1 MAKAASYNVA
11 GNREDLSDIL
21 TILEP
26 EVTPVTSM
34 AKKQKAS
41 ATFFEWQVDD
51 LQEVEFAGVNEGED
65 VSAFTNASANRARL
79 GNYIQKFRR
88 TFAVSD
94 IQELTD
100 TAAVSSEFAYA
111 EGKAAREIKRDVEA
125 AICSDQDRQQDGGTG
140 SPYKTRG
147 LYNWLGT
154 PADVPAEFRSVGEQ
168 GGATFTEVE
177 LNTMLQEVYE
187 ANGMPGGQLTLVA
200 GPDIKR
206 DVSDFSRGG
215 ANAVG
220 GTNSIYRVNQNA
232 ETKKITLTVNMYE
245 GDFGNVAVVPSL
257 FVNRASGGGV
267 TANVKS
273 SALLIDPEY
282 IALHQLKAESKSE
295 LEDQGGG
302 RRGFCDIIC
311 GLACLAPKA
320 HSRVTPS

>member
-65 VSAFTNASANRARL
+65 VSSFTNASANRARL

-154 PADVPAEFRSVGEQ
+154 PADVPAEFRSVGQ
-168 GGATFTEVE
+168 QQATLTEDN
-177 LNTMLQEVYE
+177 LNSMLQSVYE
-187 ANGMPGGQLTLVA
+187 SNGMPGGQLTLVA
-200 GPDIKR
+200 GPTTKR
-206 DVSDFSRGG
+206 DITDFSRGEG
-215 ANAVG
+215 AVQNNNV
-220 GTNSIYRVNQNA
+220 YRVTQDGA
-232 ETKKITLTVNMYE
+232 SKKITLTVNMYE
-245 GDFGNVAVVPSL
+245 GDFGNIAVVPSL
-257 FVNRASGGGV
+257 FVNRATGGGV
-267 TANVKS
+267 TAAVQE

-320 HSRVTPS
+320 HSRVIPA

>member
-1 MAKAASYNVA
+1 MAKATSYNVA

-34 AKKQKAS
+34 AKKQKTS
-41 ATFFEWQVDD
+41 STFFEWQVDD
-51 LQEVEFAGVNEGED
+51 LQQVEFAGVNEGED
-65 VSAFTNASANRARL
+65 VSSFTNASANRARL

-125 AICSDQDRQQDGGTG
+125 AICSNQDRQQDGGAG
-140 SPYKTRG
+140 SPYLTRG

-168 GGATFTEVE
+168 NGASELTEAE
-177 LNTMLQEVYE
+177 LNAMLQSVYE

-206 DVSDFSRGG
+206 NISDFSRGTG
-215 ANAVG
+215 AVV
-220 GTNSIYRVNQNA
+220 TNSVYKVSQDA
-232 ETKKITLTVNMYE
+232 ESKKITLSVNMYE
-245 GDFGNVAVVPSL
+245 GDFGNIAIVPSL

-267 TANVKS
+267 TANVQN

>member
-41 ATFFEWQVDD
+41 NTTFEWQVDD

-94 IQELTD
+94 IQELTN

-125 AICSDQDRQQDGGTG
+125 AICSAQDKQQDGGAG
-140 SPYKTRG
+140 APYLTRG
-147 LYNWLGT
+147 LFKWLGSGGQ
-154 PADVPAEFRSVGEQ
+154 PSDVPAAFQSVASSSGQDPLGEDN
-168 GGATFTEVE
+168 
-177 LNTMLQEVYE
+177 LNSLLQSLYE

-200 GPDIKR
+200 TPNVKTDI
-206 DVSDFSRGG
+206 SDFARDGG
-215 ANAVG
+215 
-220 GTNSIYRVNQNA
+220 NSSSKSVYRVNQDA
-232 ETKKITLTVNMYE
+232 ESKKITLTVNTYE
-245 GDFGNVAVVPSL
+245 GDFGMVNVIPSL
-257 FVNRASGGGV
+257 FLKRSSG
-267 TANVKS
+267 S
-273 SALLIDPEY
+273 STLTDHAALLIDPEY
-282 IALHQLKAESKSE
+282 IALHQLKAESKTE

-320 HSRVTPS
+320 HGRIE

>member
-1 MAKAASYNVA
+1 MAKATSYNVV

-34 AKKQKAS
+34 AKKQKAT
-41 ATFFEWQVDD
+41 ATTFEWQVDD

-79 GNYIQKFRR
+79 GNHIQKFRR

-94 IQELTD
+94 IQELTN

-125 AICSDQDRQQDGGTG
+125 AICSNQDKQADGGAG
-140 SPYKTRG
+140 APYLTRG

-154 PADVPAEFRSVGEQ
+154 PADVPAEFQSVGGQ
-168 GGATFTEVE
+168 AATLTEDK
-177 LNTMLQEVYE
+177 LNNMLQSVYE

-200 GPDIKR
+200 GPETKR
-206 DVSDFSRGG
+206 DISEFSRGTG
-215 ANAVG
+215 AHQANNV
-220 GTNSIYRVNQNA
+220 YRVSQDGA
-232 ETKKITLTVNMYE
+232 SKKITLSVNMYE
-245 GDFGNVAVVPSL
+245 GDFGNIAIVPSL
-257 FVNRASGGGV
+257 FVNRASGGAV
-267 TANVKS
+267 TTAVKQ

-320 HSRVTPS
+320 HSRVTA

>member
-34 AKKQKAS
+34 AKKQKAT
-41 ATFFEWQVDD
+41 ATTFEWQVDD

-79 GNYIQKFRR
+79 GNHIQKFRR

-94 IQELTD
+94 IQELTN

-125 AICSDQDRQQDGGTG
+125 AICSNQDKQADGGAG
-140 SPYKTRG
+140 APYKTRG

-168 GGATFTEVE
+168 QATLSEDN
-177 LNTMLQEVYE
+177 LNSMLQSVYE
-187 ANGMPGGQLTLVA
+187 SNGMPGGQLTLVA
-200 GPDIKR
+200 GPTTKR
-206 DVSDFSRGG
+206 DISDFARD
-215 ANAVG
+215 G
-220 GTNSIYRVNQNA
+220 GTSSATSVYRVNQNA
-232 ETKKITLTVNMYE
+232 EAKKITLTVNMYE

-257 FVNRASGGGV
+257 FVNRASGGAV
-267 TANVKS
+267 TADHA
-273 SALLIDPEY
+273 ALLIDPEY

-320 HSRVTPS
+320 HSRVIPA